1 MLVTSKPVPL
11 SQALVCIDF
20 LTLLST
26 SKFVC
31 CSAVSRSP
39 FCVLTRKTYQCIMN
53 SDPTCHKD
61 VTGNALS
68 CENNIGSELP
78 AITLNYRPRGSLART
93 LYEKQQNDYYL
104 THLDKMQVSIQYIAT
119 FISPV
124 SGKQLKLAA
133 VR

>member
-1 MLVTSKPVPL
+1 
-11 SQALVCIDF
+11 
-20 LTLLST
+20 
-26 SKFVC
+26 
-31 CSAVSRSP
+31 
-39 FCVLTRKTYQCIMN
+39 MN
-53 SDPTCHKD
+53 SDAVCHKD

-78 AITLNYRPRGSLART
+78 PITLNYRPRGSLART

-104 THLDKMQVSIQYIAT
+104 THLDKMQVSIQYIAA